1 MLRTRLYPFDLFV
14 PHPSNDTRPP
24 HAHQGGPQRTPRTR
38 KETPPQHHRQPH
50 PDAGAAQERRSEKR
64 YEKPANS
71 SATAGGTPGDGSP
84 PIRRASKL
92 YSPRPSSAVAS
103 ELMTPAAGDALN
115 EAVKR
120 AELKSHREARELL
133 AEHGAAYA
141 DESGIHRLFKR
152 HGIRSKAGRYQHEK
166 SDPEVVAVFEK
177 LRSAHSGEH
186 PHGPGRPPG
195 AGDGPG

>member
-1 MLRTRLYPFDLFV
+1 
-14 PHPSNDTRPP
+14 
-24 HAHQGGPQRTPRTR
+24 
-38 KETPPQHHRQPH
+38 
-50 PDAGAAQERRSEKR
+50 
-64 YEKPANS
+64 
-71 SATAGGTPGDGSP
+71 
-84 PIRRASKL
+84 
-92 YSPRPSSAVAS
+92 
-103 ELMTPAAGDALN
+103 MTPAAGDALN

-186 PHGPGRPPG
+186 SPRTWAT
-195 AGDGPG
+195 AGCG

>member
-1 MLRTRLYPFDLFV
+1 
-14 PHPSNDTRPP
+14 
-24 HAHQGGPQRTPRTR
+24 
-38 KETPPQHHRQPH
+38 
-50 PDAGAAQERRSEKR
+50 
-64 YEKPANS
+64 
-71 SATAGGTPGDGSP
+71 
-84 PIRRASKL
+84 
-92 YSPRPSSAVAS
+92 
-103 ELMTPAAGDALN
+103 MTPAAGDALN

-133 AEHGAAYA
+133 AEHGVAYA

-152 HGIRSKAGRYQHEK
+152 HGIRFKAGRYQREK
-166 SDPEVVAVFEK
+166 NDPEVVEVFEK

>member
-1 MLRTRLYPFDLFV
+1 MAHDYPTLIKEAPGELLEHERRHRHSITGSRIRMLRLLKRGEAKSVREASELIGYSWRHT
-14 PHPSNDTRPP
+14 
-24 HAHQGGPQRTPRTR
+24 QRWLTTYR
-38 KETPPQHHRQPH
+38 KEGLQALLTAPKQR
-50 PDAGAAQERRSEKR
+50 GG
-64 YEKPANS
+64 KP
-71 SATAGGTPGDGSP
+71 
-84 PIRRASKL
+84 
-92 YSPRPSSAVAS
+92 
-103 ELMTPAAGDALN
+103 ELMTPAAWDALN
-115 EAVKR
+115 EAMKR
-120 AELKSHREARELL
+120 AEIKSHREARELL
-133 AEHGAAYA
+133 AEHGVAYA

>member
-1 MLRTRLYPFDLFV
+1 
-14 PHPSNDTRPP
+14 
-24 HAHQGGPQRTPRTR
+24 
-38 KETPPQHHRQPH
+38 
-50 PDAGAAQERRSEKR
+50 
-64 YEKPANS
+64 
-71 SATAGGTPGDGSP
+71 
-84 PIRRASKL
+84 
-92 YSPRPSSAVAS
+92 
-103 ELMTPAAGDALN
+103 MTPAAGDALN
-115 EAVKR
+115 EAMKR

-133 AEHGAAYA
+133 AEHGVAYA

-166 SDPEVVAVFEK
+166 SDPEVVEVFTK